1 MAPPSGE
8 IGMTSLP
15 VIEKRSITPKPLQIG
30 VSFLLNTNSKSLVG
44 FQDMGSDLNFGAPSG
59 EIGITSLP
67 VIEKRS
73 ITKIVYVIKQQILM

>member
-15 VIEKRSITPKPLQIG
+15 VIEKRSITSKPLQIG
-30 VSFLLNTNSKSLVG
+30 VSFLLTTNSKSLVG
-44 FQDMGSDLNFGAPSG
+44 FQNMRSDLKFGAPNG
-59 EIGITSLP
+59 EIGMTSLP

-73 ITKIVYVIKQQILM
+73 ITKIV